1 MITFFAEI
9 ELSAGNEEE
18 SVSSF
23 LQENG
28 KELIVADRPST
39 ERIPTDLGKFI
50 MEIKNVITFF
60 AEIELAGNEEESD
73 SSFLQENGKEYIV
86 ADRPSTDLGKMH
98 YGDKNV
104 ITLFAEIELSARNEE
119 EPVSGHSVVVY
130 ADEERNSSEIGK
142 IHLSLAYFDVLS

>member
-1 MITFFAEI
+1 MITFFVEI

-28 KELIVADRPST
+28 KEFIVADRPSR
-39 ERIPTDLGKFI
+39 ERI
-50 MEIKNVITFF
+50 
-60 AEIELAGNEEESD
+60 
-73 SSFLQENGKEYIV
+73 
-86 ADRPSTDLGKMH
+86 STDLGKMH

-104 ITLFAEIELSARNEE
+104 ITIFAEIELSARSEE
-119 EPVSGHSVVVY
+119 EPAFGHSVVVY

-142 IHLSLAYFDVLS
+142 IHLSLAYFDVVS

>member
-39 ERIPTDLGKFI
+39 
-50 MEIKNVITFF
+50 
-60 AEIELAGNEEESD
+60 
-73 SSFLQENGKEYIV
+73 
-86 ADRPSTDLGKMH
+86 DLGKMH

-104 ITLFAEIELSARNEE
+104 ITIFAVIELSARNEE
-119 EPVSGHSVVVY
+119 EPVSGHSVMVY